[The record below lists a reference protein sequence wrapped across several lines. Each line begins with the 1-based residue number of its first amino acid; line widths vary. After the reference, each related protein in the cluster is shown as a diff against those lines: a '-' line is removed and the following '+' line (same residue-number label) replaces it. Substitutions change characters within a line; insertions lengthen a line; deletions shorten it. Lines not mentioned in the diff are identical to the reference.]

1 MASEYTN
8 MRNII
13 FLIFQGLLVHG
24 FLLVLISLLLRRH
37 THIKK
42 IATVRGC
49 VRSNKENFSKNIFLS
64 HNRAFHTSY
73 EFIFAQN
80 YKHEV

>member
-1 MASEYTN
+1 MVSEYTN

-24 FLLVLISLLLRRH
+24 FLLFLISLLLRRH

-42 IATVRGC
+42 IATIQRCVRG
-49 VRSNKENFSKNIFLS
+49 NKENFSKIYFAS
-64 HNRAFHTSY
+64 HDSDYSY
-73 EFIFAQN
+73 II
-80 YKHEV
+80 

>member
-1 MASEYTN
+1 

-13 FLIFQGLLVHG
+13 FLIFQGLLVHD
-24 FLLVLISLLLRRH
+24 FLLFLISLPLRRH

-42 IATVRGC
+42 IATIQRCVRG
-49 VRSNKENFSKNIFLS
+49 NKENFSQKIYF
-64 HNRAFHTSY
+64 HHTIATFHTSY